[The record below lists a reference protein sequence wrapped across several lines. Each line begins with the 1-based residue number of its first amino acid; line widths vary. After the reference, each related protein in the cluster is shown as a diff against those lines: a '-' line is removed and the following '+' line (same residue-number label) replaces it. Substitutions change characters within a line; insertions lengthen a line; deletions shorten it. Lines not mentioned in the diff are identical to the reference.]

1 MSAPVE
7 LAPNHKFGLN
17 LANPV
22 MLAAG
27 VAGYGDIQVP
37 GLDLAALGG
46 LVTAPV
52 TRRPNRRQLPQIHEL
67 PGGLF
72 WQRDIW
78 NPGLRVVLRDFAP
91 PWRRLGTPVIVHL
104 GADDLSEVAALASAL
119 ERTPGVA
126 GLELD
131 APDDTDARH
140 AVALVRSVRESSD
153 LPILVRVP
161 LQASDAFVKVLLEA
175 PLSALVIAQPPSG
188 ARIDQDS
195 GWLSFGSVHGPL
207 LAPLVTAR
215 IAALADWVDVPLVA
229 CGGVHSLDDA
239 LAHLAAGAQAVQIDT
254 AVWVDPGLPGRIIA
268 ALAGGPASQ

>member
-1 MSAPVE
+1 MSATVE
-7 LAPNHKFGLN
+7 LAPRHKVGLS

-27 VAGYGDIQVP
+27 VAGYGDIQAP
-37 GLDLAALGG
+37 DLDLAALGG

-52 TRRPNRRQLPQIHEL
+52 TRRPARRHVPQIHEM

-72 WQRDIW
+72 WQRGDW
-78 NPGLRVVLRDFAP
+78 NPGLRVVLRDFGP
-91 PWRRLGTPVIVHL
+91 QWRRLTTTIIVHI
-104 GADDLSEVAALASAL
+104 GAHDPGEVAALAGAL
-119 ERTPGVA
+119 EGVSGVA

-131 APDDTDARH
+131 IPEDDARL
-140 AVALVRSVRESSD
+140 AADLVWAARQAAD

-161 LQASDAFVKVLLEA
+161 LIAGDELVKALLQTPVDSLVVA
-175 PLSALVIAQPPSG
+175 PPDG
-188 ARIDQDS
+188 ARIDS
-195 GWLSFGSVHGPL
+195 GSGRLVYGSVHGAA

-239 LAHLAAGAQAVQIDT
+239 LAHLAAGAQAVQIDI
-254 AVWVDPGLPGRIIA
+254 AVWVDPGLPGRIVA
-268 ALAGGPASQ
+268 ALAGGQAG